1 MAARM
6 ATREKIPRESRVG
19 ETEKEIMG
27 TGGKG
32 KKEGKE
38 EKNLVGEGV
47 RKGGGWGWWK
57 ERERQIEGGETGER
71 DDDEDLCNLCIWLE

>member
-1 MAARM
+1 M
-6 ATREKIPRESRVG
+6 ATREKIPRESLVG

-27 TGGKG
+27 TGGGKG

-47 RKGGGWGWWK
+47 RKGGG
-57 ERERQIEGGETGER
+57 
-71 DDDEDLCNLCIWLE
+71 